1 MTTGRRM
8 TIQDLPNSKRTELID
23 EWLHSETD
31 RTVAKRSLIDGISVE
46 RIAEEIDR
54 SPRQTARILSRV
66 KQELMKHI

>member
-1 MTTGRRM
+1 MTLKD
-8 TIQDLPNSKRTELID
+8 IPDSKRLELIN
-23 EWLHSETD
+23 EWLHSD
-31 RTVAKRSLIDGISVE
+31 KYRTVAKRSLIDGISVE